1 MNTIK
6 QHLVPLAIG
15 VVLASLS
22 GCGWLAANS
31 QDFLGFSPAV
41 ATDTNAKPLLP
52 EESVANEQP
61 NTTVDQQNNLNNTST
76 SLTLNIYRVDNQCNN
91 LESEAVQVSADGVI
105 DAVVNKVLEQATS
118 SDFDVAGYRVKL
130 NAQSGIANVDL
141 RLLPGSK
148 RKLVSLSTCEQLAL
162 FGGLRR
168 TLTSNSQLQIRDVRF
183 TERGKEIYL

>member
-1 MNTIK
+1 MNTVK

-31 QDFLGFSPAV
+31 QEFFRFSPAV
-41 ATDTNAKPLLP
+41 ATNTNAKPLFP
-52 EESVANEQP
+52 EESVANKQS
-61 NTTVDQQNNLNNTST
+61 NTNVDQQNNLNNTST

-91 LESEAVQVSADGVI
+91 LESEAVQVRADGVV

-118 SDFDVAGYRVKL
+118 SDFDVAGYRVRV
-130 NAQSGIANVDL
+130 NAQSGVANIDL
-141 RLLPGSK
+141 RLVPDSR
-148 RKLVSLSTCEQLAL
+148 RKFVSLSTCEQLAL

-168 TLTSNSQLQIRDVRF
+168 TLTNNSQLKIKDVRF
-183 TERGKEIYL
+183 TEQGQKIYL